1 MQQRR
6 TEWYRKK
13 SCLVATDAVNSL
25 TTASACAHTAAK
37 PLTASVALAT
47 AGQQEDKTSFFAD
60 YYLVVKKEM
69 VVNSMNWMAGGA
81 QGSGVDTAANI
92 FGKACGYGGLYV
104 FGRREYHSN
113 IKGLHSYFHLR
124 VSPEEILANVNDVDL
139 LAAFDAETAVRHI
152 SEVVPKGGV
161 IIDSQQ
167 VNTKVLDIPT
177 LPPEFKDELVRFMEK
192 NNVGETLNDWLN
204 HAKQRKVQVFP
215 VPYMELLS
223 QIGAKLGIAQIS
235 KITRMINVITIGVSF
250 ALFKYDRRL
259 AEKAVRDTFA
269 GKEKIAEMNVI
280 ALNHAYDY
288 TKENLSGF
296 EHLLEKTKVNEERL
310 FLTGNQAVAMGKVL
324 GGCRVQTYYPIT
336 PAADES
342 EYLEAHQI
350 MKTGAG
356 EDEAIVVIQTE
367 DEIAAVNSA
376 SGAALAGTR
385 AATSTS
391 GPGFSLMAEGISWAG
406 HNEVPL
412 VITYYQR
419 GAPATGLPT
428 RNGQGDLRFAMH
440 AGHGEFS
447 RIILASGD
455 IQECFYDA
463 AKVFNLADKYQMP
476 VIHLLDK
483 AMANCSQTYPVFDYG
498 KFKIDRGKILTE
510 KELEGKEYRRF
521 CLTENGVSP
530 RVVLGTRNGV
540 HWYTGDEHNE
550 AGHISEE
557 PLNRRL
563 MVEKRMKKL
572 ALVEKEVPVG
582 DKLKFFGDHD
592 SENIVVS
599 WGSPKGAIIE
609 SLSMLKQEGFSLCF
623 MQMRLIHPLPVEE
636 VKKALAGKKR
646 IIDVEDNYT
655 GQLGGV
661 IKEATGIAP
670 NYYILKYTGRP
681 MTTTE
686 VYGTLKAVLAGKA
699 SEREVL
705 MVGS

>member
-1 MQQRR
+1 
-6 TEWYRKK
+6 
-13 SCLVATDAVNSL
+13 
-25 TTASACAHTAAK
+25 
-37 PLTASVALAT
+37 
-47 AGQQEDKTSFFAD
+47 
-60 YYLVVKKEM
+60 
-69 VVNSMNWMAGGA
+69 
-81 QGSGVDTAANI
+81 VDTAANI

-124 VSPEEILANVNDVDL
+124 ISPKEILANVNDVDL

-152 SEVVPKGGV
+152 NEVVPEGGV
-161 IIDSQQ
+161 IIGSQQ

-177 LPPEFKDELVRFMEK
+177 LPPEFKAELVAFMKE
-192 NNVGETLNDWLN
+192 NNVGETVNDWLN
-204 HAKQRKVQVFP
+204 YAKQKNVHVFP
-215 VPYMELLS
+215 VPYMELLN
-223 QIGAKLGIAQIS
+223 QIGEKLGIAQIS
-235 KITRMINVITIGVSF
+235 KITRMINVLTIGVSF
-250 ALFKYDRRL
+250 ALFKYDRSL
-259 AEKAVRDTFA
+259 AEKAVRATFS
-269 GKEKIAEMNVI
+269 GKEKIAEMNVM

-288 TKENLSGF
+288 AE
-296 EHLLEKTKVNEERL
+296 EHFKNTFKHRLEKTEVNEERL

-350 MKTGAG
+350 LKTGG
-356 EDEAIVVIQTE
+356 EDEAIIVIQTE

-376 SGAALAGTR
+376 SGAALAGAR

-391 GPGFSLMAEGISWAG
+391 GPGFSLMVEGLSWAG
-406 HNEVPL
+406 NSEVPL

-428 RNGQGDLRFAMH
+428 RHGQADLRFAMH
-440 AGHGEFS
+440 AGHGEFP

-463 AKVFNLADKYQMP
+463 AKVFNLAEKYQMP

-498 KFKIDRGKILTE
+498 KFKIERGELLTE
-510 KELEGKEYRRF
+510 KDLEGKEYRRF
-521 CLTENGVSP
+521 RFTETGVSP
-530 RVVLGTRNGV
+530 RVLLGTKNGV

-550 AGHISEE
+550 IGHISEE
-557 PLNRRL
+557 PFNRRL

-572 ALVEKEVPVG
+572 ELVAKEVPVE
-582 DKLKFFGDHD
+582 DKLKFYGDTS

-609 SLSMLKQEGFSLCF
+609 SLETLKQEGFSIGF
-623 MQMRLIHPLPVEE
+623 MQVRLLHPLPAEE
-636 VKKALAGKKR
+636 VKKALEGKKR
-646 IIDVEDNYT
+646 IIDVEDNFS
-655 GQLGGV
+655 GQLGGI

-670 NYYILKYTGRP
+670 NYHVLKYTGRP

-686 VYGTLKAVLAGKA
+686 VYNALKAILTGKA

-705 MVGS
+705 MFGA